1 MKKLIVA
8 AVATMLSAGADNA
21 KIGIAPELG
30 LNLASLNGKTMGE
43 SMSSGMKIGARIGAV
58 ADIGVTE
65 NIFVRPGL
73 QFSMLGGKDGDLGDD
88 VSWSLNYL
96 HIPINV
102 LYKLGSEGD
111 GRFYVGLVP
120 YINYALGGKA
130 KHGDLEA
137 DIEFG
142 DDEATDDLKSLDFGA
157 GVKVGYELPMGL
169 YVDASF
175 MQGLSN
181 LVPGGDADNK
191 VSNRNISI
199 GVGYFVFRTGDG
211 GGKKKK

>member
-8 AVATMLSAGADNA
+8 ALAAIVSVSAANA

-30 LNLASLNGKTMGE
+30 LNIASLNGKSIGE
-43 SMSSGMKIGARIGAV
+43 GMNSGMKIGARIGAV

-65 NIFVRPGL
+65 HIFVRPGL
-73 QFSMLGGKDGDLGDD
+73 QFSMMGGKDGDLGDD
-88 VSWSLNYL
+88 HSIALNYL

-102 LYKLGSEGD
+102 LYKTGSEGD

-120 YINYALGGKA
+120 YLNYALGGKFKTSA
-130 KHGDLEA
+130 GDA

-142 DDEATDDLKSLDFGA
+142 SDEAKDDLKSLDFGA
-157 GVKVGYELPMGL
+157 GIKVGYELPMGF

-181 LVPGGDADNK
+181 LIPGGDADNK
-191 VSNRNISI
+191 MANRNISI

-211 GGKKKK
+211 GGKKK